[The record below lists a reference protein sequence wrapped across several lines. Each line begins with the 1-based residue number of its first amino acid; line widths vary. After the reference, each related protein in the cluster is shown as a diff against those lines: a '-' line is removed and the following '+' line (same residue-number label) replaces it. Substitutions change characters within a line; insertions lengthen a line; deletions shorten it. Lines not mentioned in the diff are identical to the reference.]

1 MYLWG
6 RCIDKSCFLPLYTC
20 TPVNG
25 NNGSPHDVSVNASA
39 VPGTPGGG
47 FNSEAGYLSVPGT
60 QRKVEWSA
68 VPLTLQGIVDNHLR

>member
-1 MYLWG
+1 M
-6 RCIDKSCFLPLYTC
+6 
-20 TPVNG
+20 
-25 NNGSPHDVSVNASA
+25 SVNASA
-39 VPGTPGGG
+39 VPGTPGGGGGGGGGGG